1 MKKFAIIAAVASL
14 GCLAANAQG
23 AMEVPSF
30 ASNWS
35 IGVDG
40 GVATPLTHHAFFG
53 NMRPTVCLHIQK
65 QISPVFGLGVEGIFG
80 INTSSWYGPKSKT
93 AFDNSYVG
101 AYGAVN
107 LMNLFGGYDFKTR
120 PFEIEAVA
128 GAGWGHNYR
137 AYASD
142 WNYFETKAGLNFNF
156 NVSEKVTLSLKPAV
170 LWDMSDRGAEKSS
183 ASYNANRAAF
193 NCQVGVT
200 YHFNRGFK
208 AVEVIDPAVV
218 AALNADVNDLRAQL
232 NKANADLAASQAKA
246 NNLNAQLQ
254 ECLNRPVQTTVITEN
269 TETTYLNS
277 VRYVFFKIGSSKITA
292 DQMPNV
298 EMIASYL
305 KNHPGSKVLV
315 KGYAS
320 SDGNLEFN
328 EKLAAARAE
337 AVKTSLVKRYGI
349 AADRIEAKGEGIGK
363 MFEEQSWNRVSI
375 CTIEADG
382 E

>member
-1 MKKFAIIAAVASL
+1 MKKFAILAAVASL
-14 GCLAANAQG
+14 GFMSANAQS
-23 AMEVPSF
+23 AMEVPNF
-30 ASNWS
+30 GSNWS
-35 IGVDG
+35 IGIDG

-53 NMRPTVCLHIQK
+53 NMRPTVGLHLQK

-80 INTSSWYGPKSKT
+80 INTSSWYGPHSAT

-101 AYGAVN
+101 VYGAAN
-107 LMNLFGGYDFKTR
+107 LMNLFGGYNFQVR

-128 GAGWGHNYR
+128 GAGWGHDYR
-137 AYASD
+137 AHAND
-142 WNYFETKAGLNFNF
+142 WNYFSTKAGLNFNF
-156 NVSEKVTLSLKPAV
+156 NVSEKVTIALKPAV
-170 LWDMSDRGAEKSS
+170 VWDMSDRGAAKSS

-208 AVEVIDPAVV
+208 AVELIDPATV
-218 AALNADVNDLRAQL
+218 AALNADVNNLRAQL
-232 NKANADLAASQAKA
+232 DKANADLASSQANA

-254 ECLNRPVQTTVITEN
+254 ACLNRPAQTTVITEN

-277 VRYVFFKIGSSKITA
+277 VRFVFFKVGSSKITA

-305 KNHPGSKVLV
+305 KNHPGSKVV
-315 KGYAS
+315 IKGYAS
-320 SDGNLEFN
+320 PEGNLEFN

-337 AVKTSLVKRYGI
+337 SVKNSLVKRYGI
-349 AADRIEAKGEGIGK
+349 ASDRITAQGEGIGR
-363 MFEEQSWNRVSI
+363 MFEEESWNRVSI
-375 CTIEADG
+375 CTIEADA